1 MTEKKLKK
9 SKTDTEPQYMK
20 DSAKGT
26 EITPQ
31 TNLNPNCPCK
41 RDCIRHG
48 NCNECRAVHEAEGK
62 YPTCC
67 QRRDKRKEAHSMDF
81 GQAAELVEALR
92 SKDETKAYQCFKLL
106 EKESSDTD
114 HVYPFFDL
122 FADMI
127 EDENSY
133 VRTRGLLLIAANAR
147 WDTENKID
155 ELIDS
160 YLKHI
165 EDVKPITSRQCIKAL
180 PSIVKYK
187 PDLYDCICTALEQAN
202 PGIYRDSMS
211 SLVMRDIAEALA
223 SIRREG
229 R

>member
-1 MTEKKLKK
+1 
-9 SKTDTEPQYMK
+9 
-20 DSAKGT
+20 
-26 EITPQ
+26 
-31 TNLNPNCPCK
+31 
-41 RDCIRHG
+41 
-48 NCNECRAVHEAEGK
+48 
-62 YPTCC
+62 
-67 QRRDKRKEAHSMDF
+67 MDF

-165 EDVKPITSRQCIKAL
+165 EDQDFPDFL
-180 PSIVKYK
+180 PLHNQIYNRHHLIV
-187 PDLYDCICTALEQAN
+187 
-202 PGIYRDSMS
+202 
-211 SLVMRDIAEALA
+211 SLNILLKV
-223 SIRREG
+223 
-229 R
+229 

>member
-1 MTEKKLKK
+1 MWMNWLIPVSYTHL
-9 SKTDTEPQYMK
+9 DVY
-20 DSAKGT
+20 
-26 EITPQ
+26 
-31 TNLNPNCPCK
+31 K
-41 RDCIRHG
+41 R
-48 NCNECRAVHEAEGK
+48 
-62 YPTCC
+62 
-67 QRRDKRKEAHSMDF
+67 Q
-81 GQAAELVEALR
+81 
-92 SKDETKAYQCFKLL
+92 
-106 EKESSDTD
+106 ESSDTD

-211 SLVMRDIAEALA
+211 SLVMSCLLYTSRCV
-223 SIRREG
+223 
-229 R
+229 

>member
-1 MTEKKLKK
+1 
-9 SKTDTEPQYMK
+9 
-20 DSAKGT
+20 
-26 EITPQ
+26 
-31 TNLNPNCPCK
+31 
-41 RDCIRHG
+41 
-48 NCNECRAVHEAEGK
+48 
-62 YPTCC
+62 
-67 QRRDKRKEAHSMDF
+67 MDF

-187 PDLYDCICTALEQAN
+187 PDLYDCICTAQEQAN
-202 PGIYRDSMS
+202 PGI
-211 SLVMRDIAEALA
+211 
-223 SIRREG
+223 
-229 R
+229 

>member
-1 MTEKKLKK
+1 
-9 SKTDTEPQYMK
+9 
-20 DSAKGT
+20 
-26 EITPQ
+26 
-31 TNLNPNCPCK
+31 
-41 RDCIRHG
+41 
-48 NCNECRAVHEAEGK
+48 
-62 YPTCC
+62 
-67 QRRDKRKEAHSMDF
+67 MDF

-187 PDLYDCICTALEQAN
+187 PCLLYTSKIK
-202 PGIYRDSMS
+202 
-211 SLVMRDIAEALA
+211 
-223 SIRREG
+223 
-229 R
+229 

>member
-1 MTEKKLKK
+1 
-9 SKTDTEPQYMK
+9 
-20 DSAKGT
+20 
-26 EITPQ
+26 
-31 TNLNPNCPCK
+31 
-41 RDCIRHG
+41 
-48 NCNECRAVHEAEGK
+48 
-62 YPTCC
+62 
-67 QRRDKRKEAHSMDF
+67 MDF

-127 EDENSY
+127 EDENSS